1 MMKRISRFLIIVSV
15 GLFLISSS
23 CDKEKNYPK
32 DSILGAWLCQEDGG
46 VYGYRQY
53 NVSIDY
59 QGVDSTM
66 IVIYNFYNLGFNVET
81 YATVQ
86 DTLITL
92 FYTNTTDGFT
102 GTGHIERDYSAIY
115 WNFSYFGQVDDP
127 NVVSVFLRP

>member
-1 MMKRISRFLIIVSV
+1 MKKLSHSLIILSF
-15 GLFLISSS
+15 GLFMISSS
-23 CDKEKNYPK
+23 CDKENNYPK
-32 DSILGAWLCQEDGG
+32 DSILGSWLCQEDGG

-81 YATVQ
+81 YATIQ

-92 FYTNTTDGFT
+92 FYTNTTDGFS
-102 GTGHIERDYSAIY
+102 GTGHIKRDFSSIY
-115 WNFSYFGQVDDP
+115 WRFSYFGQINDP
-127 NVVSVFLRP
+127 DVVAAYFRP